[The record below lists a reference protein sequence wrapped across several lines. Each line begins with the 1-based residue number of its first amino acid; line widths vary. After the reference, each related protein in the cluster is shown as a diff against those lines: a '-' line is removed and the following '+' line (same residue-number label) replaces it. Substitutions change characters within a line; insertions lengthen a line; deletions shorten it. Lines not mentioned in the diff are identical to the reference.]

1 MSDQDQLES
10 LLNPQDGEDQLF
22 NKLQLESINQLGATT
37 IAGQQ
42 KNIMFSFQD
51 VKDCFISFK
60 DAWIEI
66 PVTVTSF
73 VDATTPANNRP
84 FSAAPLLAAKASLL
98 SLLNSVRV
106 TTVGNSSLLD
116 TEANLHLSANL
127 RLLLENNP
135 EFLQTVAS
143 QIQYSKDYPHS
154 TSVGMKGEASLT
166 GARTDEFEE
175 KKQAAV
181 AAVAIPAGGGNTA
194 PVPALDATPARTA
207 DYNAGFMERRSALL
221 ADADSVATTNIKFRA
236 KIPLKYIHDF
246 FAQLDFPIYYPNI
259 KIDFYFNVKDMGS
272 YLPFSY
278 GRKDAA
284 TYESDAANYTVTLTA
299 GEEPKL
305 YYHRVVLPPEMA
317 AQVAKKFESGFSRT
331 IRYRRYDVRD
341 PETVAAGAA
350 FEKDIS
356 TDSVAT
362 RRVFGLLQPTV
373 SNSADGVKWPSPLLT
388 VGSLEDANVKIHK
401 INQFDNNINGNAERW
416 YHLKSEFP
424 YMGVDNGPLDY
435 KEFTSRYNILCMNV
449 TRRGE
454 LMNKDSST
462 VIRPRC
468 RPTAAGQIRWIIE
481 EERICQVEFGAK
493 GITRV
498 IDASAVKI

>member
-10 LLNPQDGEDQLF
+10 LVSPQDGEDQLF

-42 KNIMFSFQD
+42 KNILFSFQD

-60 DAWIEI
+60 DAWIEV

-73 VDATTPANNRP
+73 VDATTPANSRP

-116 TEANLHLSANL
+116 TEANLHMSANL

-135 EFLQTVAS
+135 EFLETVAS
-143 QIQYSKDYPHS
+143 QIQFSKDYSHS
-154 TSVGMKGEASLT
+154 SSVGMKGEASLT
-166 GARTDEFEE
+166 GARTDEF
-175 KKQAAV
+175 KAAND
-181 AAVAIPAGGGNTA
+181 NT
-194 PVPALDATPARTA
+194 RIA
-207 DYNAGFMERRSALL
+207 DYNPGFLERRSALL
-221 ADADSVATTNIKFRA
+221 ADADSVATTDIKFRA

-278 GRKDAA
+278 GRTDAA
-284 TYESDAANYTVTLTA
+284 TYESDAAAYTVTLTT

-305 YYHRVVLPPEMA
+305 YYHRVVMPPEVA

-341 PETVAAGAA
+341 PEPIAAGVA

-362 RRVFGLLQPTV
+362 RRVFGLLQPTAA
-373 SNSADGVKWPSPLLT
+373 NDMNGVKWPSPLVT
-388 VGSLEDANVKIHK
+388 VGALEDANVKIHK
-401 INQFDNNINGNAERW
+401 INQFDNNIVGNAERW
-416 YHLKSEFP
+416 SYLKAEFP

-449 TRRGE
+449 SRKGE
-454 LMNKDSST
+454 IMNKDSST
-462 VIRPRC
+462 IVRPRC

-498 IDASAVKI
+498 IDASAVKV

>member
-42 KNIMFSFQD
+42 KNILFSFQD

-73 VDATTPANNRP
+73 VDATTPANSRP

-135 EFLQTVAS
+135 EFLETVAS
-143 QIQYSKDYPHS
+143 QIHYSKDYPHLS
-154 TSVGMKGEASLT
+154 SVGMKGEALLT

-175 KKQAAV
+175 KKTPAFAAGAAV
-181 AAVAIPAGGGNTA
+181 TAADVT
-194 PVPALDATPARTA
+194 TSRTA

-221 ADADSVATTNIKFRA
+221 ADVDNDSTQPLTSSIIFRA

-278 GRKDAA
+278 GRKNAA

-299 GEEPKL
+299 GQEPKL
-305 YYHRVVLPPEMA
+305 YYHRVVMPPEVA

-341 PETVAAGAA
+341 PIAIAANTA
-350 FEKDIS
+350 FDQDIS

-362 RRVFGLLQPTV
+362 RRIFGLLQPTV

-388 VGSLEDANVKIHK
+388 VGALEDANVKVHK
-401 INQFDNNINGNAERW
+401 INQFDNNIVGNAERW
-416 YHLKSEFP
+416 SYLKSEFP

-449 TRRGE
+449 SRKGE
-454 LMNKDSST
+454 LLNKDSST

-498 IDASAVKI
+498 IDASAVKV

>member
-22 NKLQLESINQLGATT
+22 NKLQLEYITQLSGKPTT
-37 IAGQQ
+37 ANQ
-42 KNIMFSFQD
+42 KNIIFSFQD

-66 PVTVTSF
+66 PVTVTALAGGS
-73 VDATTPANNRP
+73 AKP
-84 FSAAPLLAAKASLL
+84 FSVAPLLAAKASLL

-143 QIQYSKDYPHS
+143 QIHYSKDYPHS
-154 TSVGMKGEASLT
+154 TSVGMKGESSLT
-166 GARTDEFEE
+166 GARTDEF
-175 KKQAAV
+175 V
-181 AAVAIPAGGGNTA
+181 AADNC
-194 PVPALDATPARTA
+194 ARTS
-207 DYNAGFMERRSALL
+207 DYNVGFMKRRSALL
-221 ADADSVATTNIKFRA
+221 ADADSVATTDIKFRA

-259 KIDFYFNVKDMGS
+259 KIEFYFNVNNNGS

-278 GRKDAA
+278 GRKTAA
-284 TYESDAANYTVTLTA
+284 TYESDAADYTVTLTDDGIA
-299 GEEPKL
+299 EPRL

-341 PETVAAGAA
+341 PEPIAAGVT

-373 SNSADGVKWPSPLLT
+373 TNSADGVKWPSPLLT

-401 INQFDNNINGNAERW
+401 ISQFDNNINGNAERW

-468 RPTAAGQIRWIIE
+468 RSTAAGQIRWIIE